1 MALFICSNCEYGSGS
16 WLGRCP
22 NCGEWNTLIER
33 ESSSSKSSSKKPVEK
48 LVLTQLSKIQT
59 SSDSS
64 RKKTKIFEFDR
75 VLGGGFVPGEVL
87 LLTGEPGIGKSTL
100 LLQALANLKTVYVSG
115 EEAGQQVKDRAQ
127 RLKVDLRSFYF
138 SDSLQ
143 IEGIIEGLDDLD
155 EQIDV
160 LVIDSVQTVY
170 SKDVDGAVGSIN
182 QLREVANKLI
192 PYAKKKKVSLVLIGH
207 VTKDGDIAGP
217 KTLEHLVDCV
227 INFEGEKL
235 SHYRILRA
243 TKNRYGSTDEIG
255 IFEMK
260 ETGLSQVDNPLAFL
274 EHVDEQ
280 IPGKTIVGV
289 SEGKRPLFYEIQT
302 LVVPSSLSIPRRVV
316 KGVDYNKVLLLL
328 AVLRKHISL
337 PLDTY
342 DIYVNVIGGVQ
353 IRSTAADLGILAS
366 VISSV
371 RNIAVPQKTVFIGEV
386 GLLGEVRS
394 VLMETKIV
402 QEAKRL
408 KFQKIFSS
416 SNLKNIKELSR
427 ILSAR

>member
-33 ESSSSKSSSKKPVEK
+33 EPSSSKSSSKRPTEK
-48 LVLTQLSKIQT
+48 LVLTPFSKIA
-59 SSDSS
+59 SSTGSS

-127 RLKVDLRSFYF
+127 RLKVNLKSFYF
-138 SDSLQ
+138 SESLQ
-143 IEGIIEGLDDLD
+143 IEGIIEGLEDLA
-155 EQIDV
+155 EEIDV

-170 SKDVDGAVGSIN
+170 SKDVDSPVGSIN
-182 QLREVANKLI
+182 QLKEVANKLI
-192 PYAKKKKVSLVLIGH
+192 PYAKKQKITLILIGH

-227 INFEGEKL
+227 ITFEGEKL

-255 IFEMK
+255 IFEMNDS
-260 ETGLSQVDNPLAFL
+260 GLSQVDNPLAFL
-274 EHVDEQ
+274 ENASEL
-280 IPGKTIVGV
+280 ILGKTIVGV

-302 LVVPSSLSIPRRVV
+302 LVVPSNLSVPRRVV

-328 AVLRKHISL
+328 AVLRKHVSL

-366 VISSV
+366 VMSSV
-371 RNIAVPQKTVFIGEV
+371 KNITVSPKTVFIGEV
-386 GLLGEVRS
+386 GLLGEVRK
-394 VLMETKIV
+394 VVMESKIV

-408 KFQKIFSS
+408 KFQNVFSTA
-416 SNLKNIKELSR
+416 NLKNIKELGR
-427 ILSAR
+427 ILSSR